1 MDWHPCDIKERGTLM
16 VTRQFRAIVITLTI
30 ASIGISASPARADH
44 KPTPA
49 PTSTLSPTAQYEEEM
64 EQFKIDMKVYQK
76 ARALHEQ
83 QLRMILMDFSRA
95 LRKAADEARLAGKS
109 AASKAALATARA
121 AAATARDEAVALLG
135 PEPEPPIAPMKPMK
149 GAKGFAPSQKPG
161 KKN

>member
-1 MDWHPCDIKERGTLM
+1 MI
-16 VTRQFRAIVITLTI
+16 TRRFKAIVIAITVT
-30 ASIGISASPARADH
+30 SIGISASPARADL

-49 PTSTLSPTAQYEEEM
+49 PTSTLSPAAQYEEAM

-83 QLRMILMDFSRA
+83 QLRMILMDFNRA
-95 LRKAADEARLAGKS
+95 LRKASDDARFAGKS
-109 AASKAALATARA
+109 AGSKAVLASARA

-149 GAKGFAPSQKPG
+149 VGKGFGPSQKPG

>member
-1 MDWHPCDIKERGTLM
+1 MI
-16 VTRQFRAIVITLTI
+16 TRRFKAIVIAITI
-30 ASIGISASPARADH
+30 ASTGISASPARADL
-44 KPTPA
+44 KPMPA
-49 PTSTLSPTAQYEEEM
+49 PTSTLSPAAQYEEEM

-83 QLRMILMDFSRA
+83 QLRMILMDFNRA
-95 LRKAADEARLAGKS
+95 LRKATDDARFAGKS
-109 AASKAALATARA
+109 AGSKAALASARA

-149 GAKGFAPSQKPG
+149 VGKGFGPSQKPG

>member
-1 MDWHPCDIKERGTLM
+1 M

-135 PEPEPPIAPMKPMK
+135 PEPEPPLAPMKPMK